1 MLEKYCYRDADLTFC
16 VSLQRSLLLIFQ
28 KNERGYISHLK
39 AHQATNAHKT
49 KQVILTTNQLHIQFK
64 PTKADKSYQQH
75 VSIRSDSIIR
85 YLNVYGTRF
94 TQGETTLLGKQKA
107 DANKRKIFQ
116 K

>member
-28 KNERGYISHLK
+28 KNERGYISYLK
-39 AHQATNAHKT
+39 AHHATNAHKT
-49 KQVILTTNQLHIQFK
+49 KQVILTNQFHIQFK
-64 PTKADKSYQQH
+64 PTKADKSCQQH
-75 VSIRSDSIIR
+75 IGKRSDSIIR

-94 TQGETTLLGKQKA
+94 TQDETLLEKQEA